1 MPGIEVS
8 QLKKQFGA
16 FVAVHQ
22 VDLEAKP
29 GEMLTLLGP
38 SGCGK
43 TTTLRMIAGLEDP
56 SAGTIRAGARTI
68 FDSAKAVNVPTENR
82 GLGMV
87 FQSYAIWPHM
97 TVAENVAF
105 PLKMR
110 SVPKAQTAELV
121 RDVLKM
127 VGLDGLESKPATR
140 LSGGQQQRIAFA
152 RALVFK
158 PDLLLLDEPLSNLDA
173 KLREHMR
180 FELKMMKRNLDV
192 TSIYVTHDQEE
203 ALTLSDRIVVMN
215 RGRVEQIGTP
225 EEIYDQPATR
235 FVAEFIGKANMI
247 ALAPGAVRQNGGA
260 AVDVPTFDGHLR
272 IVVHEDRIRPE
283 GPGKGDAAT
292 AAQASAG
299 HLFIRPEKINL
310 CSERGAG
317 DGVWVPG
324 RIKDKAYV
332 GDRHDI
338 LVDINDA
345 ATIRVS
351 APTGTSWS
359 IGDAAYLGFAER
371 DLALYV

>member
-1 MPGIEVS
+1 MSGIEVR

-16 FVAVHQ
+16 FIAVND
-22 VDLEAKP
+22 VDLEAKS

-43 TTTLRMIAGLEDP
+43 TTTLRMIAGLEEP
-56 SAGTIRAGARTI
+56 SGGVIRAGTRTI
-68 FDSAKAVNVPTENR
+68 YDSAKRTNVPTENR

-110 SVPKAQTAELV
+110 GVPKNERTDLV

-127 VGLDGLESKPATR
+127 VGLDGLESKSATR

-180 FELKMMKRNLDV
+180 FELKMMKRDLDV

-235 FVAEFIGKANMI
+235 FVADFIGKANMI
-247 ALAPGAVRQNGGA
+247 ALAPGAVSRNGEA
-260 AVDVPTFDGHLR
+260 AVDVPTFDGPLR
-272 IVVHEDRIRPE
+272 IVVRKERIRAE
-283 GPGKGDAAT
+283 NGAGAASS
-292 AAQASAG
+292 ASVSAG
-299 HLFIRPEKINL
+299 HLFIRPEKISL
-310 CSERGAG
+310 CSERSGEG
-317 DGVWVPG
+317 NVWIPG
-324 RIKDKAYV
+324 RIRDKAYV

-345 ATIRVS
+345 VTVRVS
-351 APTGTSWS
+351 APTGAGWS
-359 IGDAAYLGFAER
+359 VGDTAYLGFAER